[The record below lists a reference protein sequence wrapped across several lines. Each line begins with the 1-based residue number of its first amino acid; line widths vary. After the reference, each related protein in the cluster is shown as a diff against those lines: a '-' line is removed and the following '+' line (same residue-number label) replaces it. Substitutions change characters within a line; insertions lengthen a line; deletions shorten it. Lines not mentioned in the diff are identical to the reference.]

1 MPYAVRKTPTG
12 WVKVKTIPNESV
24 VSHHKTKEAAIAA
37 IRAYYANKR
46 KLETRLRKA

>member
-12 WVKVKTIPNESV
+12 WVKVKTFPTESV
-24 VSHHKTKEAAIAA
+24 VSHHKTKKAAISA

-46 KLETRLRKA
+46 KLQKKIETP

>member
-12 WVKVKTIPNESV
+12 WVKVKVTPGHETV
-24 VSHHKTKEAAIAA
+24 VSHHKTKKKAISA

-46 KLETRLRKA
+46 KLEKRMSK